1 MRTTPDAQQPPP
13 LNPLASEIVE
23 PDYPVTEELP
33 FRDYVRIIYRRRW
46 LILGIVVLG
55 IAFAAVRNW
64 ASTPLYE
71 TQATLQFDIDMN
83 ILGVDRPLLPLD
95 QRDYMR
101 EFFPTQVAIIESRE
115 VAMRAHND
123 LKVAASGKP
132 GGGDG
137 AVGVSRGVPSVDDI

>member
-1 MRTTPDAQQPPP
+1 MRTTPDAQPPAP
-13 LNPLASEIVE
+13 LNPLPSEIVE

-46 LILGIVVLG
+46 MILTIVFVG

-64 ASTPLYE
+64 TSPPLYE

-101 EFFPTQVAIIESRE
+101 EFFPNQA
-115 VAMRAHND
+115 
-123 LKVAASGKP
+123 LL
-132 GGGDG
+132 
-137 AVGVSRGVPSVDDI
+137 